1 MAFTNAATG
10 PGEATAREPCTGG
23 RTQVR
28 ATVYPSPARH
38 RGRRKP
44 APGRRGVRGE
54 EVKLRSDTRRNRRRL
69 LQAINEIARE
79 SPDKLTMQA
88 IAARAEIGPA
98 TAYRYF
104 SSVDEALAAYVRS
117 VIEEL
122 RDFSASSTAKGQPL
136 FDSVVEKWVD
146 LIAEHGPALVQLRRR
161 KGFLELVNSG
171 NEVVVMVRMAWN
183 RPIRELLED
192 LGLPY
197 EMFEYA
203 LVLNSMMFD
212 AREILGLLQETN
224 MSRQEVIKRLTEAY
238 RGALRGWARVG

>member
-1 MAFTNAATG
+1 MAFTDAAMR
-10 PGEATAREPCTGG
+10 PGEATARELRSVGQARVT
-23 RTQVR
+23 
-28 ATVYPSPARH
+28 ATVYPAPARQ
-38 RGRRKP
+38 RGRRSP
-44 APGRRGVRGE
+44 APGRRGGRGE

-69 LQAINEIARE
+69 LQAIGELARE

-161 KGFLELVNSG
+161 RGFLEQLNSG
-171 NEVVVMVRMAWN
+171 NELTIMVRMAWN

-192 LGLPY
+192 LGLSY

-203 LVLNSMMFD
+203 LVLNNMLFD
-212 AREILGLLQETN
+212 AREILDLLRQTN